1 MAGGLLRED
10 AVALKQFRRIPSSGQ
25 AQKENQQSGAKARK
39 VAPKAVKAKAA
50 AKGAKR
56 PPAVKAAKRPAPKK
70 AAKPIGRRV
79 AEIVTAA
86 TRASVD
92 LESAAGRIE
101 RAAVRKVGE
110 VAARAT
116 RAVAAAVAPSPKIPS
131 YDELPVR
138 AGAPAGAAWGVFGDD
153 DEVGT
158 INLLT
163 PERVIA
169 AAASIRSGKVFA
181 LNLPINIP
189 DPPLFTRGK
198 HTHTVKIFP
207 NAEFVL
213 DDYLDN
219 FYPQASSQW
228 DALAHVKHPVHGAYN
243 GIPDNQITGRGG
255 MRLGIDNLA
264 RRGIAGRGVLA
275 DVARYYD
282 RIGKS
287 INFTKAESIPL
298 DDVQATL
305 EDEGVALRAGDI
317 LLIRIGWT
325 KFYLSASAEIK
336 AELAKETVVPGIE
349 GSERTARWLWDNHL
363 AAVASDSPALEA
375 LPKTAGNEMEFLH
388 FHMLA
393 FFGMPIGEMWNL
405 EGLAEDCAAD
415 GRYDFFLTSAP
426 LNVPGGVGSPPNALA
441 IK

>member
-1 MAGGLLRED
+1 LAKP
-10 AVALKQFRRIPSSGQ
+10 KQKI
-25 AQKENQQSGAKARK
+25 KKAAPKTRK
-39 VAPKAVKAKAA
+39 PAPKAVKRKKTAS
-50 AKGAKR
+50 KGTKR
-56 PPAVKAAKRPAPKK
+56 TVAIKAAKRTAPKK
-70 AAKPIGRRV
+70 SSKRIERGV
-79 AEIVTAA
+79 AEVVTSAA
-86 TRASVD
+86 RASVD
-92 LESAAGRIE
+92 FESAVGRME

-116 RAVAAAVAPSPKIPS
+116 RAIRGALAPSPKLPT

-138 AGAPAGAAWGVFGDD
+138 AGAPVGAAWGVFGDD

-169 AAASIRSGKVFA
+169 AADSIRTGKVFA

-213 DDYLDN
+213 DDFLDN

-243 GIPDNQITGRGG
+243 GIPDNQMTGRGG

-282 RIGKS
+282 RAGMS
-287 INFTKAESIPL
+287 IDFTKAKSIPL

-305 EDEGVALRAGDI
+305 EDAGVDLQAGDI

-336 AELAKETVVPGIE
+336 EELAKETVVPGIE

-375 LPKTAGNEMEFLH
+375 LPKPAGEEMEFLH

-426 LNVPGGVGSPPNALA
+426 LNIPGGVGSPPNALA

>member
-1 MAGGLLRED
+1 MAK
-10 AVALKQFRRIPSSGQ
+10 LKKKIRKAAP
-25 AQKENQQSGAKARK
+25 KARK
-39 VAPKAVKAKAA
+39 IAPKAAKVKKAA
-50 AKGAKR
+50 AKAMKPAKR
-56 PPAVKAAKRPAPKK
+56 QAPKK
-70 AAKPIGRRV
+70 AAKPIGRQV

-86 TRASVD
+86 TRAAVD
-92 LESAAGRIE
+92 IESAAGRIQ

-110 VAARAT
+110 VAAKAT
-116 RAVAAAVAPSPKIPS
+116 RAMAAAVAPSPMIPS

-138 AGAPAGAAWGVFGDD
+138 SSAPAGAAWGVFGDD

-169 AAASIRSGKVFA
+169 AAESIRSGKVFA

-198 HTHTVKIFP
+198 HKHTVKIFP
-207 NAEFVL
+207 TAEFVL

-228 DALAHVKHPVHGAYN
+228 DALAHVKHPIHGAYN

-264 RRGIAGRGVLA
+264 RRGIAGRGVIA
-275 DVARYYD
+275 DVARYYEL
-282 RIGKS
+282 IGKS
-287 INFTKAESIPL
+287 IDFTKAESIPL
-298 DDVQATL
+298 DDVKATL
-305 EDEGVALRAGDI
+305 EKEEVELRPGDI

-325 KFYLSASAEIK
+325 KFYLSASDHIK
-336 AELAKETVVPGIE
+336 EELAKETVVPGIE

-375 LPKTAGNEMEFLH
+375 LPKPAGQEMEFLH
-388 FHMLA
+388 FHMLS

-405 EGLAEDCAAD
+405 EELADDCAAD
-415 GRYDFFLTSAP
+415 LRYDFFLTSAP
-426 LNVPGGVGSPPNALA
+426 LNIPGGVGSPPNALA

>member
-1 MAGGLLRED
+1 VPKPKKKIRKAAPKSRKLAAKPAKKK
-10 AVALKQFRRIPSSGQ
+10 AVSRT
-25 AQKENQQSGAKARK
+25 AKR
-39 VAPKAVKAKAA
+39 VTAPKAAALAARKAA
-50 AKGAKR
+50 
-56 PPAVKAAKRPAPKK
+56 PAPK
-70 AAKPIGRRV
+70 
-79 AEIVTAA
+79 
-86 TRASVD
+86 
-92 LESAAGRIE
+92 L
-101 RAAVRKVGE
+101 
-110 VAARAT
+110 
-116 RAVAAAVAPSPKIPS
+116 PS
-131 YDELPVR
+131 YDQLPVR

-163 PERVIA
+163 PERVRA
-169 AAASIRSGKVFA
+169 AATSIRTGKVFA
-181 LNLPINIP
+181 MNLPINIP

-198 HTHTVKIFP
+198 HKHTVKLFP
-207 NAEFVL
+207 NADFVL

-243 GIPDNQITGRGG
+243 GIPDAQMTGRGG

-275 DVARYYD
+275 DVAHYYD
-282 RIGKS
+282 RVGKS
-287 INFTKAESIPL
+287 IDFTKASSIPL
-298 DDVQATL
+298 ADVQATL
-305 EDEGVALRAGDI
+305 EEEGVALRTGDI

-325 KFYLSASAEIK
+325 KFYLSASAEVK
-336 AELAKETVVPGIE
+336 AELARETVTPGIE
-349 GSERTARWLWDNHL
+349 ASQRTARWLWDNHL

-375 LPKTAGNEMEFLH
+375 LPKSAEDTEFLH

-405 EGLAEDCAAD
+405 EGLADDCTAD

>member
-1 MAGGLLRED
+1 MAK
-10 AVALKQFRRIPSSGQ
+10 LKKKTKKAAP
-25 AQKENQQSGAKARK
+25 KARK
-39 VAPKAVKAKAA
+39 VAPKAVKRKT
-50 AKGAKR
+50 
-56 PPAVKAAKRPAPKK
+56 VKAAKRPAPNKS
-70 AAKPIGRRV
+70 AKPMGRV
-79 AEIVTAA
+79 AEMVTAA

-92 LESAAGRIE
+92 IESAAGRME
-101 RAAVRKVGE
+101 RAAVRKIGE

-116 RAVAAAVAPSPKIPS
+116 RAFRGAVAPSPKIPS

-138 AGAPAGAAWGVFGDD
+138 AGAPAGAAWGVFGDE

-163 PERVIA
+163 PERVVA
-169 AAASIRSGKVFA
+169 ATSSIRTGKVFA

-207 NAEFVL
+207 GAEFVL
-213 DDYLDN
+213 DDFLDN

-228 DALAHVKHPVHGAYN
+228 DALAHVKHPIHGAYN
-243 GIPDNQITGRGG
+243 GIPDTQMTGRGG

-282 RIGKS
+282 RVGKS

-298 DDVQATL
+298 DDVKAAL
-305 EDEGVALRAGDI
+305 EDEGVELQAGDI

-325 KFYLSASAEIK
+325 KFYLSASAAIK
-336 AELAKETVVPGIE
+336 EELSKETVTPGIE

-375 LPKTAGNEMEFLH
+375 LPKPAGEEMEFLH

-405 EGLAEDCAAD
+405 EGLADDCAAD
-415 GRYDFFLTSAP
+415 GNYDFFLTSAP
-426 LNVPGGVGSPPNALA
+426 LNIPGGVGSPPNALA

>member
-1 MAGGLLRED
+1 MAKPKKSTRK
-10 AVALKQFRRIPSSGQ
+10 APPKSRKIAPKAAKKKTALKSASR
-25 AQKENQQSGAKARK
+25 AKSAKRAKPMVRK
-39 VAPKAVKAKAA
+39 VAAM
-50 AKGAKR
+50 
-56 PPAVKAAKRPAPKK
+56 
-70 AAKPIGRRV
+70 
-79 AEIVTAA
+79 VTAA
-86 TRASVD
+86 TRKAVD
-92 LESAAGRIE
+92 IESAAVRMQ
-101 RAAVRKVGE
+101 RAAVLKVAE
-110 VAARAT
+110 VAGAATKAVSRAASGP
-116 RAVAAAVAPSPKIPS
+116 RLPS
-131 YDELPVR
+131 YRDLPVR
-138 AGAPAGAAWGVFGDD
+138 AGAPQGAAWGVFGDD

-158 INLLT
+158 INLQT
-163 PERVIA
+163 PDRVV
-169 AAASIRSGKVFA
+169 AAASSIKSGKVFA

-198 HTHTVKIFP
+198 HKHTVKIFP
-207 NAEFVL
+207 TAEFVL

-243 GIPDNQITGRGG
+243 GIPDAQITGRGG

-282 RIGKS
+282 RVGKS
-287 INFTKAESIPL
+287 INFTRAESIPL
-298 DDVQATL
+298 EDLQATL
-305 EDEGVALRAGDI
+305 EDADVTLQAGDV

-325 KFYLSASAEIK
+325 KFYLSASAHIK
-336 AELAKETVVPGIE
+336 EELSRETVVPGIE
-349 GSERTARWLWDNHL
+349 GTERVARWLWDNHL

-375 LPKTAGNEMEFLH
+375 LPKAAGNEMEFLH

-405 EGLAEDCAAD
+405 EGLADDCAED
-415 GRYDFFLTSAP
+415 GRYDFFITSAP
-426 LNVPGGVGSPPNALA
+426 LNIPGGVGSPPNALA

>member
-1 MAGGLLRED
+1 MAKPKKSTKKASPKSRKT
-10 AVALKQFRRIPSSGQ
+10 APKAAKKRVAPKR
-25 AQKENQQSGAKARK
+25 AKSAKSAKPMARK
-39 VAPKAVKAKAA
+39 VASM
-50 AKGAKR
+50 
-56 PPAVKAAKRPAPKK
+56 
-70 AAKPIGRRV
+70 
-79 AEIVTAA
+79 VTAA
-86 TRASVD
+86 TRKAVD
-92 LESAAGRIE
+92 IESAAVRMQ
-101 RAAVRKVGE
+101 RAAVLKVAE
-110 VAARAT
+110 VAGAASKAVARA
-116 RAVAAAVAPSPKIPS
+116 AASGPRMPS
-131 YDELPVR
+131 YNELPVR
-138 AGAPAGAAWGVFGDD
+138 AGAPQGAAWGVFGDN

-158 INLLT
+158 INLQT
-163 PERVIA
+163 PDRVV
-169 AAASIRSGKVFA
+169 AAASSIKSGKVFA

-198 HTHTVKIFP
+198 HKHTVKIFP
-207 NAEFVL
+207 TAEFVL

-243 GIPDNQITGRGG
+243 GIPDAEITGRGG

-275 DVARYYD
+275 DVARHYD

-287 INFTKAESIPL
+287 INFTKPESIPL
-298 DDVQATL
+298 EDLQATL
-305 EDEGVALRAGDI
+305 DDAGVTLRAGDV

-325 KFYLSASAEIK
+325 KFYMSASDHIK
-336 AELAKETVVPGIE
+336 EELSRETVVPGIE
-349 GSERTARWLWDNHL
+349 GSERVARWLWDNHL

-375 LPKTAGNEMEFLH
+375 LPKAAGNEMEFLH

-405 EGLAEDCAAD
+405 EGLADDCAAD
-415 GRYDFFLTSAP
+415 GRYDFFITSAP
-426 LNVPGGVGSPPNALA
+426 LNIPGGVGSPPNALA

>member
-1 MAGGLLRED
+1 MAK
-10 AVALKQFRRIPSSGQ
+10 LKKKIKKAAP
-25 AQKENQQSGAKARK
+25 KARK
-39 VAPKAVKAKAA
+39 VAPKAVKRKKPAS
-50 AKGAKR
+50 KGPKR
-56 PPAVKAAKRPAPKK
+56 AVAVKASTRTAPKK
-70 AAKPIGRRV
+70 ISKPKERGV
-79 AEIVTAA
+79 ADVVSSA

-92 LESAAGRIE
+92 FESAVGRMQ

-116 RAVAAAVAPSPKIPS
+116 RAVRNAVSPSPTIPS
-131 YDELPVR
+131 YDQLPVR

-169 AAASIRSGKVFA
+169 AADSIRSGKVFA

-213 DDYLDN
+213 DDFLDN

-243 GIPDNQITGRGG
+243 GIPDNQMTGRGG
-255 MRLGIDNLA
+255 TRLGIDNLA

-275 DVARYYD
+275 DVARHYD

-287 INFTKAESIPL
+287 IDFTQAKSIPL

-305 EDEGVALRAGDI
+305 EEEGVELQAGDI

-325 KFYLSASAEIK
+325 KFYLSASEQIK

-375 LPKTAGNEMEFLH
+375 LPKPPGEEMEFLH

-415 GRYDFFLTSAP
+415 GNYDFFLTSAP
-426 LNVPGGVGSPPNALA
+426 LNIPGGVGSPPNALA

>member
-1 MAGGLLRED
+1 MKKA
-10 AVALKQFRRIPSSGQ
+10 AP
-25 AQKENQQSGAKARK
+25 KARK
-39 VAPKAVKAKAA
+39 VAPKAVKRKKPASQAV
-50 AKGAKR
+50 KR
-56 PPAVKAAKRPAPKK
+56 AVAVKAAKRTSPKK
-70 AAKPIGRRV
+70 IAKPIERRV
-79 AEIVTAA
+79 ADVVTSA

-92 LESAAGRIE
+92 FESAVGRMQ

-116 RAVAAAVAPSPKIPS
+116 RAVRSAVSSSPRMPS

-163 PERVIA
+163 PDRVVA
-169 AAASIRSGKVFA
+169 AADSIRSGKVFA

-213 DDYLDN
+213 DDFLDN

-243 GIPDNQITGRGG
+243 GIPDNQMTGRGG

-282 RIGKS
+282 RVGKS
-287 INFTKAESIPL
+287 IDFTQAKSIPL

-305 EDEGVALRAGDI
+305 EEEGVELQAGDI

-325 KFYLSASAEIK
+325 KFYLSASDEIK
-336 AELAKETVVPGIE
+336 AELGKETVVPGIE

-375 LPKTAGNEMEFLH
+375 LPKPAGEEMEFLH

-405 EGLAEDCAAD
+405 EGLAEECAVD
-415 GRYDFFLTSAP
+415 GNYDFFLTSAP
-426 LNVPGGVGSPPNALA
+426 LNIPGGVGSPPNALA

>member
-1 MAGGLLRED
+1 
-10 AVALKQFRRIPSSGQ
+10 VAKSKKKMKKAPRQ
-25 AQKENQQSGAKARK
+25 ARK
-39 VAPKAVKAKAA
+39 VAPKAAKARPA
-50 AKGAKR
+50 ASKGVQRAL
-56 PPAVKAAKRPAPKK
+56 AVK
-70 AAKPIGRRV
+70 
-79 AEIVTAA
+79 
-86 TRASVD
+86 
-92 LESAAGRIE
+92 
-101 RAAVRKVGE
+101 
-110 VAARAT
+110 
-116 RAVAAAVAPSPKIPS
+116 IPG
-131 YDELPVR
+131 YDDLPVR

-219 FYPQASSQW
+219 FYPQSSSQW
-228 DALAHVKHPVHGAYN
+228 DALAHVKHPVYGAYN
-243 GIPDNQITGRGG
+243 GIPDNQMTGRGG

-282 RIGKS
+282 RVGKS

-298 DDVQATL
+298 DDVQAAL
-305 EDEGVALRAGDI
+305 EEEGVALRAGDV

-325 KFYLSASAEIK
+325 KFYLSASEEIK

-349 GSERTARWLWDNHL
+349 ASKRTARWLWDNHL

-375 LPKTAGNEMEFLH
+375 LPKPAEETEFLH

-405 EGLAEDCAAD
+405 EGLAADCAAD

-426 LNVPGGVGSPPNALA
+426 LNIPGGVGSPPNALA

>member
-1 MAGGLLRED
+1 MAKPKKKVRK
-10 AVALKQFRRIPSSGQ
+10 AAP
-25 AQKENQQSGAKARK
+25 KARK
-39 VAPKAVKAKAA
+39 VAPKAVKRKKMKAT
-50 AKGAKR
+50 
-56 PPAVKAAKRPAPKK
+56 KRPAPKK
-70 AAKPIGRRV
+70 SAKPMKRRV
-79 AEIVTAA
+79 ADMVTSA

-92 LESAAGRIE
+92 LESAAGRME

-110 VAARAT
+110 IAVRAT
-116 RAVAAAVAPSPKIPS
+116 RAVRNAVAHMIPS

-163 PERVIA
+163 PERVVA
-169 AAASIRSGKVFA
+169 ATSSIRTGKVFA

-198 HTHTVKIFP
+198 HAHTVKIFP
-207 NAEFVL
+207 GAEFVL
-213 DDYLDN
+213 DDFLDN

-243 GIPDNQITGRGG
+243 GIPDNQMTGRGG
-255 MRLGIDNLA
+255 HRLGIDNLA

-282 RIGKS
+282 RVGKS

-298 DDVQATL
+298 DDVKATL
-305 EDEGVALRAGDI
+305 EDEGVELQAGDI

-325 KFYLSASAEIK
+325 KFYLSASAAIK
-336 AELAKETVVPGIE
+336 EELSKETVVPGIE

-405 EGLAEDCAAD
+405 EGLAEECAAD
-415 GRYDFFLTSAP
+415 GNYDFFLTSAP
-426 LNVPGGVGSPPNALA
+426 LNIPGGVGSPPNALA

>member
-1 MAGGLLRED
+1 MAKPKKKIRK
-10 AVALKQFRRIPSSGQ
+10 AAP
-25 AQKENQQSGAKARK
+25 KARK
-39 VAPKAVKAKAA
+39 VVPKAVKRK
-50 AKGAKR
+50 K
-56 PPAVKAAKRPAPKK
+56 PAVKSTKRPVAAEASKGRAAKKS
-70 AAKPIGRRV
+70 AKPMGRRV

-86 TRASVD
+86 TRASID
-92 LESAAGRIE
+92 IESAAGRME

-116 RAVAAAVAPSPKIPS
+116 RAMRNAVSSSPKLPG

-163 PERVIA
+163 PDRVVA
-169 AAASIRSGKVFA
+169 ATSSIRTGKVFA

-207 NAEFVL
+207 GAEFVL
-213 DDYLDN
+213 DDFLDN

-282 RIGKS
+282 RVGKS

-298 DDVQATL
+298 DDVKATL
-305 EDEGVALRAGDI
+305 EDEGVELQAGDI

-325 KFYLSASAEIK
+325 KFYLSASAHIK
-336 AELAKETVVPGIE
+336 EELSKETVVPGIE
-349 GSERTARWLWDNHL
+349 GTERTARWLWDNHL

-405 EGLAEDCAAD
+405 EGLAEECADD
-415 GRYDFFLTSAP
+415 GNYDFFLTSAP
-426 LNVPGGVGSPPNALA
+426 LNIPGGVGSPPNALA

>member
-1 MAGGLLRED
+1 MAKSKKKVRK
-10 AVALKQFRRIPSSGQ
+10 AAP
-25 AQKENQQSGAKARK
+25 KARK
-39 VAPKAVKAKAA
+39 VAPKAVKGKKAVS
-50 AKGAKR
+50 KGVKR
-56 PPAVKAAKRPAPKK
+56 AVAVKAAKPAPKK
-70 AAKPIGRRV
+70 VSRKIERKV
-79 AEIVTAA
+79 AEVVTAS

-92 LESAAGRIE
+92 FESSIGRME

-110 VAARAT
+110 IAARAT
-116 RAVAAAVAPSPKIPS
+116 RAVREAISPPSKLPS

-138 AGAPAGAAWGVFGDD
+138 KGAPAGAAWGVFGDD

-163 PERVIA
+163 PERVVA
-169 AAASIRSGKVFA
+169 ATSSIRTGKVFA

-198 HTHTVKIFP
+198 HTHTIKIFP

-213 DDYLDN
+213 DDFLDN

-243 GIPDNQITGRGG
+243 GIPDKEMTGRGG

-275 DVARYYD
+275 DVARYHE
-282 RIGKS
+282 RVGKS
-287 INFTKAESIPL
+287 INFTTAESIPL
-298 DDVQATL
+298 EDVQAAL
-305 EDEGVALRAGDI
+305 EDEGVELQAGDI

-325 KFYLSASAEIK
+325 KFYLSASHEIK

-349 GSERTARWLWDNHL
+349 GSERTARWLWNNHL

-375 LPKTAGNEMEFLH
+375 LPKPAGEEAEFLH

-405 EGLAEDCAAD
+405 EGLADDCAAD
-415 GRYDFFLTSAP
+415 GDYDFFLTSAP
-426 LNVPGGVGSPPNALA
+426 LNIPGGVGSPPNALA

>member
-1 MAGGLLRED
+1 MA
-10 AVALKQFRRIPSSGQ
+10 KS
-25 AQKENQQSGAKARK
+25 K
-39 VAPKAVKAKAA
+39 
-50 AKGAKR
+50 
-56 PPAVKAAKRPAPKK
+56 PKK
-70 AAKPIGRRV
+70 ATAKKVAKAKPRV
-79 AEIVTAA
+79 
-86 TRASVD
+86 
-92 LESAAGRIE
+92 
-101 RAAVRKVGE
+101 KQ
-110 VAARAT
+110 AARK
-116 RAVAAAVAPSPKIPS
+116 AVAKKRVNKAPARRPAVTTGHKLPS

-138 AGAPAGAAWGVFGDD
+138 PGAPQGSAWGLFGDS

-158 INLLT
+158 INLLS
-163 PERVIA
+163 PDRVRA

-207 NAEFVL
+207 NADYVL

-228 DALAHVKHPVHGAYN
+228 DALCHVKHPVLGAYN
-243 GIPDNQITGRGG
+243 GIPDHQITGRGG
-255 MRLGIDNLA
+255 TRLGIDNLA

-275 DVARYYD
+275 DIARHYE
-282 RIGKS
+282 RIGKT
-287 INFTKAESIPL
+287 INYTRAESIPL
-298 DDVQATL
+298 EDLEATL
-305 EDEGVALRAGDI
+305 AAEKVSLRPGDI

-325 KFYLSASAEIK
+325 QFYLSASEEVK
-336 AELAKETVVPGIE
+336 AELARETVVPGIE
-349 GSERTARWLWDNHL
+349 GSARVARWLWNNHV

-375 LPKTAGNEMEFLH
+375 LPKGEGEEFLH
-388 FHMLA
+388 FHMLS

-415 GRYDFFLTSAP
+415 RRYDFFLTSAP

>member
-1 MAGGLLRED
+1 
-10 AVALKQFRRIPSSGQ
+10 VAKPKKTTRKAAFKSRKTAPK
-25 AQKENQQSGAKARK
+25 AAKEK
-39 VAPKAVKAKAA
+39 VAPK
-50 AKGAKR
+50 
-56 PPAVKAAKRPAPKK
+56 
-70 AAKPIGRRV
+70 KPMSSKV
-79 AEIVTAA
+79 ASMVTAA
-86 TRASVD
+86 TRKAVD
-92 LESAAGRIE
+92 IESAAVRMQ
-101 RAAVRKVGE
+101 RAAVLKVAK
-110 VAARAT
+110 VAAAAT
-116 RAVAAAVAPSPKIPS
+116 RAVSGAVAPSPKLPRYS
-131 YDELPVR
+131 ELPVR
-138 AGAPAGAAWGVFGDD
+138 AGAPKGAAWGVFGDD

-163 PERVIA
+163 PDRVVA
-169 AAASIRSGKVFA
+169 AASSIRSGKVFA

-228 DALAHVKHPVHGAYN
+228 DALAHVKHPVFGAYN
-243 GIPDNQITGRGG
+243 GIPDSQITGRGG

-282 RIGKS
+282 RVGKS

-298 DDVQATL
+298 EDVQATL
-305 EDEGVALRAGDI
+305 KEAGVTIRAGDV

-325 KFYLSASAEIK
+325 KFYMSASEETK
-336 AELAKETVVPGIE
+336 AELARETMVPGIE
-349 GSERTARWLWDNHL
+349 GSERTARWLWDTHL

-375 LPKTAGNEMEFLH
+375 LPKPAGHEMEFLH

-415 GRYDFFLTSAP
+415 GRYDFFITSAP

>member
-1 MAGGLLRED
+1 
-10 AVALKQFRRIPSSGQ
+10 VAKS
-25 AQKENQQSGAKARK
+25 KKKMKKA
-39 VAPKAVKAKAA
+39 APKSPKVSPAKKAA
-50 AKGAKR
+50 AKGVKR
-56 PPAVKAAKRPAPKK
+56 LKK
-70 AAKPIGRRV
+70 SAKPIARRV
-79 AEIVTAA
+79 ADIVTAA

-92 LESAAGRIE
+92 LESAAGRME

-116 RAVAAAVAPSPKIPS
+116 RSLKEAVAPSPRIPS
-131 YDELPVR
+131 YDQLPVR
-138 AGAPAGAAWGVFGDD
+138 KGAPAGAAWGVFGDD

-163 PERVIA
+163 PERVLD

-198 HTHTVKIFP
+198 HKHTVIP
-207 NAEFVL
+207 YPGAEAIVL

-228 DALAHVKHPVHGAYN
+228 DALAHVKHPLGAYN
-243 GIPDNQITGRGG
+243 GIPDSQMTGRGG
-255 MRLGIDNLA
+255 TRLGIDNLA

-282 RIGKS
+282 RAGKS

-325 KFYLSASAEIK
+325 KFYLSASAQVK

-349 GSERTARWLWDNHL
+349 GSERTARWLWDRHL

-375 LPKTAGNEMEFLH
+375 LPKPAGQEMEFLH

-405 EGLAEDCAAD
+405 EALAEDCAAD

-426 LNVPGGVGSPPNALA
+426 LNIPGGVGSPPNALA